1 MFAWPVALSTSVPPV
16 VRCSTLPD
24 EVGEDFLKVGA
35 QLTGRSMEIDAVSK
49 RYGKI
54 VAWTASP
61 TTCAQASSSLSSAAT
76 ARGRPRPCA
85 SRWGCWGAGGAGVL
99 TADSGE
105 VRFDRKTISHQ
116 TRTQIGYV
124 PEERGRDPKMNALD
138 QFVYLAKLH
147 GLTAN

>member
-1 MFAWPVALSTSVPPV
+1 VRAGELFAF
-16 VRCSTLPD
+16 
-24 EVGEDFLKVGA
+24 VG
-35 QLTGRSMEIDAVSK
+35 SN
-49 RYGKI
+49 
-54 VAWTASP
+54 
-61 TTCAQASSSLSSAAT
+61 
-76 ARGRPRPCA
+76 
-85 SRWGCWGAGGAGVL
+85 GAGKTTTMRIALGVL